1 MIRIVPT
8 LTQRLAPGNEV
19 YGYMWSATDTVGPML
34 NGRMTLK
41 RWAVEHQLVL
51 GTVCADAGIQPPARR
66 PGFRALHRL
75 VSLHHPAGVVMPS
88 LTHLSSL
95 HGEVL
100 GAAVLLRQQGCPLFV
115 VEPSAPDIRDAPMTP
130 VIPW

>member
-19 YGYMWSATDTVGPML
+19 YGYMWAASDAVGPLL
-34 NGRMTLK
+34 NGRLTLK
-41 RWAVEHQLVL
+41 RWAVEQQLVL
-51 GTVCADAGIQPPARR
+51 GTVCADAGVQAPLRR

-75 VSLHHPAGVVMPS
+75 VSLHRPAGVVMPS
-88 LTHLSSL
+88 LTHLSSF

-100 GAAVLLRQQGCPLFV
+100 AAAVLLRQQGCLLFV
-115 VEPSAPDIRDAPMTP
+115 VEPSTADVRDAP
-130 VIPW
+130 